1 VCEAACS
8 LESSRVATSSTLDA
22 SMTNDRRCVVH
33 LRVRGHLDHE
43 IGCRGCCPRIGVS
56 SSVSKDGRVNAVW
69 PSGRLGLVQAS
80 TRPVHARRARR
91 RLLQMYISAHRVK
104 ERSILGRDRGRRRP
118 PTGRPPAIGPR
129 APPSSRSGA
138 RERMGRG
145 SRRARLVRRRWRP
158 HRPQARRPLTAGNF
172 PSAPPAFACSL
183 PTRDSSRRK
192 RKIPA
197 YAGGFRPATVLS
209 FPWPFVGVIR
219 SPLCLDRC
227 RTLPVSTRS
236 LSWT

>member
-1 VCEAACS
+1 MNTFQPRPKRTLFSEVRWECV
-8 LESSRVATSSTLDA
+8 SRLHGRNQETTAEVA
-22 SMTNDRRCVVH
+22 
-33 LRVRGHLDHE
+33 
-43 IGCRGCCPRIGVS
+43 P
-56 SSVSKDGRVNAVW
+56 
-69 PSGRLGLVQAS
+69 AS
-80 TRPVHARRARR
+80 TRCVE
-91 RLLQMYISAHRVK
+91 
-104 ERSILGRDRGRRRP
+104 ERSILIRDRGRRRP

-158 HRPQARRPLTAGNF
+158 HRPQVRRPLTAGNF
-172 PSAPPAFACSL
+172 LSAPPAFACSL